1 MEALGLDV
9 PTSWYGTQVTILTK
23 LGAVV
28 AAVDKLG
35 KGATLAELVGATTL
49 PEKLLVGGA
58 VYASF
63 YTGAAIGSAMVAT
76 GKYMGCGA
84 SSANNGRAVL
94 RFQADTGIRV
104 SPRFHHHLQCHPE
117 IFDQSAP
124 GRRAYAYAALV
135 CDSSV
140 SATAVTD
147 RRNGAGEDR
156 RKGATWKGSETRFR
170 TPSRMLVFGPFFNA

>member
-1 MEALGLDV
+1 MQCNAAGFFLAYKKNMEALGLDV

-35 KGATLAELVGATTL
+35 KGASLAELVGATTL

-58 VYASF
+58 AYASF

-76 GKYMGCGA
+76 GKYVSCRS
-84 SSANNGRAVL
+84 SSASNGGAVL
-94 RFQADTGIRV
+94 RFQANTGIRV
-104 SPRFHHHLQCHPE
+104 SAQLHHHMQCHPE

-124 GRRAYAYAALV
+124 GRRAYAHAAHV
-135 CDSSV
+135 CDSRL
-140 SATAVTD
+140 SATV
-147 RRNGAGEDR
+147 R
-156 RKGATWKGSETRFR
+156 
-170 TPSRMLVFGPFFNA
+170 